1 MKIPKIVHAIGHIDD
16 ELISLAENKTKNRPA
31 LLQRFKIAVACF
43 ATLTVAGIIIL
54 PKLIN
59 HDTTNSPDEN
69 GRYKDFQISESA
81 VSVIWPWEFKTVYEQ
96 YSTIEVDG
104 AEYHRSGNSVS
115 DSLLDEHIG
124 KFTAVGYD
132 DINDKKY
139 TKDFDVYTLQNVNK
153 SQFIAVRMENDC
165 YVFKNAEYNPPDT
178 FGKLLD
184 EVNLQ
189 EILQLNRF
197 SEKNDGPDGQH
208 YILENDSLIWELLYN
223 CRNAP
228 FVEDEH
234 WHESD
239 REYLS
244 FTITSDTLGVYKRAL
259 YITTDGYLWTN
270 AFDWAYI
277 FDIGKDTAEKI
288 ITYAKENSSPT
299 EYEPYLNSITGE
311 ITEITEEYILVDD
324 SVLCKNPSDG
334 ITYKI
339 FLNDLR
345 VSRYVDKG
353 LIDVKDTVQI
363 GFKDKTDLQDENT
376 IDSVVSI
383 SRVTISNGNALILE

>member
-1 MKIPKIVHAIGHIDD
+1 M
-16 ELISLAENKTKNRPA
+16 
-31 LLQRFKIAVACF
+31 
-43 ATLTVAGIIIL
+43 
-54 PKLIN
+54 
-59 HDTTNSPDEN
+59 
-69 GRYKDFQISESA
+69 
-81 VSVIWPWEFKTVYEQ
+81 
-96 YSTIEVDG
+96 
-104 AEYHRSGNSVS
+104 
-115 DSLLDEHIG
+115 
-124 KFTAVGYD
+124 
-132 DINDKKY
+132 
-139 TKDFDVYTLQNVNK
+139 
-153 SQFIAVRMENDC
+153 
-165 YVFKNAEYNPPDT
+165 
-178 FGKLLD
+178 
-184 EVNLQ
+184 
-189 EILQLNRF
+189 
-197 SEKNDGPDGQH
+197 
-208 YILENDSLIWELLYN
+208 IWELLYN

-383 SRVTISNGNALILE
+383 SRVTISNGNTLILE